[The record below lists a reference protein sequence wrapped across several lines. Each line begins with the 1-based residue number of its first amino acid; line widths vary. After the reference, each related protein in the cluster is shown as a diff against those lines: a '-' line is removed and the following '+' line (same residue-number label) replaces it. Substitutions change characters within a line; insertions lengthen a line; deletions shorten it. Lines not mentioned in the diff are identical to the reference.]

1 MLLYFK
7 SSEVNV
13 ECCYFETRSHTGLEN
28 HNNINWVNYPFK
40 MLCRSYTDCVVSHKH
55 MTSAHIT
62 LWLWSS
68 TAIHVTNDCQIDSAI
83 CLPTNKP
90 DRIVGEARDVWNSF
104 GSGGYLTLMN
114 ELQHKSSL
122 SPAWQTLGETLKEDF
137 FRNNSSVMWVC
148 DTVHWCCRSVMTG
161 SRHTKTLW
169 CLLEMSW
176 YQ

>member
-1 MLLYFK
+1 MKTKWLYTMLYTVLYFK

-28 HNNINWVNYPFK
+28 HNNMNWVNYPFK
-40 MLCRSYTDCVVSHKH
+40 MLCRSFTDCVVSHKH

-114 ELQHKSSL
+114 ELQHKSSAL
-122 SPAWQTLGETLKEDF
+122 SSLT
-137 FRNNSSVMWVC
+137 
-148 DTVHWCCRSVMTG
+148 DTRRDAERG
-161 SRHTKTLW
+161 FLQ
-169 CLLEMSW
+169 E
-176 YQ
+176 Q